1 MLTRPLY
8 TVNCNHHHNADFNNA
23 CCGQANDRKYF
34 TNPRHV
40 ELLPLVI
47 LERRKHA
54 RVALLV
60 VFVSAASRNRQYWHM
75 CSHCGYGTS
84 WDEWKDIHYRQAR
97 LVVVT
102 TYRKATLERKPTIN
116 MNGPKDIGNIML
128 QAYSLVLWSTMLPCV
143 SPVVCDA
150 TTIKSIQINTHI
162 NAMNG
167 TVAGLWVFIA
177 HFRGK

>member
-84 WDEWKDIHYRQAR
+84 WNEWKDIHYRQAR

-102 TYRKATLERKPTIN
+102 TYLEK
-116 MNGPKDIGNIML
+116 GNIRKEANN
-128 QAYSLVLWSTMLPCV
+128 QYEWTKGYRKYNAPSLFPSSMIHNAALCLPRRV
-143 SPVVCDA
+143 
-150 TTIKSIQINTHI
+150 
-162 NAMNG
+162 
-167 TVAGLWVFIA
+167 
-177 HFRGK
+177 